1 MASNANMS
9 MLPKASPMPKLLAN
23 QAKPKPAAKPPN
35 MAPHGRLAGAAAGAA
50 AGAGLAGAAAWL
62 GAAGAAGLTASRCV
76 TLLDCCPTDLPPPM
90 RRAASAFKELR
101 AKNKVKMRPK
111 NLVTLSPK
119 NQKKTINI

>member
-1 MASNANMS
+1 
-9 MLPKASPMPKLLAN
+9 MPKLLAN

-50 AGAGLAGAAAWL
+50 GAGFEGAAAWL
-62 GAAGAAGLTASRCV
+62 GAAGAAGFTASRCD

-90 RRAASAFKELR
+90 RRAASAFNELR

-111 NLVTLSPK
+111 NLITLTPRKSVK
-119 NQKKTINI
+119 NNQHLMPMCKATTPALKL